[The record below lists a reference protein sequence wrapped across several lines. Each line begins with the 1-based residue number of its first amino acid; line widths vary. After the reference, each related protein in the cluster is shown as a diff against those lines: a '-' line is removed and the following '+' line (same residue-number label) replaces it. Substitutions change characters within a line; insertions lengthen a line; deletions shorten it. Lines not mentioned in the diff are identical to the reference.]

1 MCLVGVARDAPRPVV
16 FRRKPVTNF
25 FIVLALLIVI
35 IMIILT
41 TNVYNLHY
49 AKENRMTLTNAQDLL
64 DGLIAKAKARGAD
77 AADAVL
83 VNVTALSH
91 AERFGKPE
99 HLERAESRDAGLRV
113 FFGKQQAVASSND
126 WDAASLDEMV
136 DRAIAMARVVPE
148 DPNCGLADPDQLF
161 QGEAPNLDTHDPE
174 EPSAEVLIARA
185 HDAEQAALAV
195 KGVTNSEGAEA
206 SWSNSEV
213 TLAASNGF
221 NATYATSRHGVG
233 VSIVAGEG
241 TEMERDYEF
250 SSAVYGADLD
260 DSKTVGRA
268 AGERVMKRLNP
279 RKVATTTAPV
289 VFDPRV
295 SHGLLGHF
303 AGAINGSGIARGTS
317 FLKDSMGEQ
326 VFTSD
331 ITIIDDPHRQRG
343 LRSKPFD
350 AEGIP
355 NGRRK
360 FVDNGVLT
368 SWVLD
373 LRTARQLGLKTT
385 GNASRGVS
393 GAPSP
398 SLTNFYMEPGTLS
411 REALIGEIENG
422 FYVTELMGFG
432 ISGLTGDYSRGAA
445 GFWIENGEIA
455 YPVSEITIASNLK
468 DMYLDLTAADDLA
481 FRYGSNAP
489 TLRIGSMTIAGE

>member
-1 MCLVGVARDAPRPVV
+1 
-16 FRRKPVTNF
+16 
-25 FIVLALLIVI
+25 
-35 IMIILT
+35 
-41 TNVYNLHY
+41 
-49 AKENRMTLTNAQDLL
+49 
-64 DGLIAKAKARGAD
+64 
-77 AADAVL
+77 
-83 VNVTALSH
+83 
-91 AERFGKPE
+91 
-99 HLERAESRDAGLRV
+99 
-113 FFGKQQAVASSND
+113 
-126 WDAASLDEMV
+126 
-136 DRAIAMARVVPE
+136 
-148 DPNCGLADPDQLF
+148 
-161 QGEAPNLDTHDPE
+161 
-174 EPSAEVLIARA
+174 
-185 HDAEQAALAV
+185 
-195 KGVTNSEGAEA
+195 
-206 SWSNSEV
+206 
-213 TLAASNGF
+213 
-221 NATYATSRHGVG
+221 
-233 VSIVAGEG
+233 
-241 TEMERDYEF
+241 
-250 SSAVYGADLD
+250 
-260 DSKTVGRA
+260 
-268 AGERVMKRLNP
+268 MKRLNP

-326 VFTSD
+326 IFTSD

-393 GAPSP
+393 SAPSP

-411 REALIGEIENG
+411 RETLIGEIENG